1 MAGRVPTEFHGYSKS
16 MLTITDL
23 SLQRGGVWLL
33 ENVNLTVQPG
43 QRVAIV
49 GANGAGKSSLFKLLL
64 GQLAPEQGSVS
75 LPGGCRIAH
84 MAQEV
89 EASSRSARDFI
100 LDGDFELRRLERE
113 LAAAEARSDDHAIA
127 HVHGELDLHEAWSAS
142 RRAEALLRGL
152 GFADSDA
159 ERPVSAFSGGWRI
172 RLNLAQALMRPSDLL
187 LLDEPTNHLDL
198 DACLWLENWLRR
210 YPGTLLFISHD
221 RDFMDRVATHL
232 VHFDQKKL
240 VLYTGNYSAFEVQR
254 SERLAQQ
261 QAGFERQQARIAEIQ
276 RFIDRFKAKATK
288 AKQAQSRVKALER
301 MEQIAPAHIDSPF
314 SFTFPMADKVS
325 NPLLSVRDGKAGHG
339 ESVVLSGL
347 NLTLLPGSR
356 IGLLGPNG
364 AGKSTLMDALRG
376 KGTLLAGE
384 RTCGEHLAIKYFAQH
399 QLESLDLDAS
409 PFLHLQRLAPK
420 ASEQSVRN
428 FLGGFDFHGD
438 EALSPIR
445 SFSGGEK
452 ARVALA
458 VIAWQKP
465 NLLLLDEPTNH
476 LDLEMRQ
483 ALTMALQ
490 NFEGAIVV
498 VSHDR
503 HLLRNT
509 VDEFWLVNDGH
520 VVEYQ
525 GDLED
530 YESWLADR
538 RKDDAEPPKRQLGSV
553 AGSADAASAQ
563 ADTAV
568 GESADDRK
576 ARKRAEAALRQKLS
590 PYRKQQA
597 TLEKQMET
605 LHETLN
611 DLESE
616 LADPAL
622 YSDESKGRLK
632 DLLGKQSAAKGQL
645 EEFEAQWLEV
655 SETVETMEDELAG
668 Q

>member
-1 MAGRVPTEFHGYSKS
+1 

-33 ENVNLTVQPG
+33 ETVNLTVQPG

-49 GANGAGKSSLFKLLL
+49 GANGAGKSSLFQLLL
-64 GQLAPEQGSVS
+64 GQLSPEQGSVS

-89 EASSRSARDFI
+89 AASSRSARDFV
-100 LDGDFELRRLERE
+100 LDGDHDLRRMEAE
-113 LAAAEARSDDHAIA
+113 LAAAEERGDDHTTARI
-127 HVHGELDLHEAWSAS
+127 HGELDVHEAWSAP
-142 RRAEALLRGL
+142 RRAESLLRGL
-152 GFADSDA
+152 GFSDA
-159 ERPVSAFSGGWRI
+159 DTDRPVSSFSGGWRI

-210 YPGTLLFISHD
+210 YEGTLLFISHD

-232 VHFDQKKL
+232 VHFDQCHL
-240 VLYTGNYSAFEVQR
+240 ELYTGNYSAFETQR

-261 QAGFERQQARIAEIQ
+261 QAGYERQQAKIAEIQ
-276 RFIDRFKAKATK
+276 RFIDRFRAQATK
-288 AKQAQSRVKALER
+288 ARQAQSRVKALER
-301 MEQIAPAHIDSPF
+301 MERIAPAHVDSPF
-314 SFTFPMADKVS
+314 SFEFPVADKVS
-325 NPLLSVRDGKAGHG
+325 NPLLSIRNGAAGYG
-339 ESVVLSGL
+339 DTVILEGINLSL
-347 NLTLLPGSR
+347 MPGSR

-376 KGTLLAGE
+376 ESTLLRGE
-384 RTCGEHLAIKYFAQH
+384 RTTGEHLAIGYFAQH

-409 PFLHLQRLAPK
+409 PFLHLQRLSPR
-420 ASEQSVRN
+420 ASEQSIRN

-438 EALSPIR
+438 GALSAIR

-458 VIAWQKP
+458 VIAWQTP

-509 VDEFWLVNDGH
+509 VDDFWLVNDGR
-520 VVEYQ
+520 VTEYD
-525 GDLED
+525 GDLDD
-530 YESWLADR
+530 YERWLADR
-538 RKDDAEPPKRQLGSV
+538 RKDETEAPRRESGNAP
-553 AGSADAASAQ
+553 AGSASDADGTGA
-563 ADTAV
+563 
-568 GESADDRK
+568 GENAEDRK
-576 ARKRAEAALRQKLS
+576 ARKRAEAAIRQKLS

-597 TLEKQMET
+597 ALEKEMDKLQSTLMTLEQDLSEPDLYADQGKQ
-605 LHETLN
+605 
-611 DLESE
+611 
-616 LADPAL
+616 
-622 YSDESKGRLK
+622 KLK
-632 DLLGKQSAAKGQL
+632 ELLGQQAAAKSRL
-645 EEFEAQWLEV
+645 AEVEADWLDI
-655 SETVETMEDELAG
+655 SETVENLEAELTP
-668 Q
+668 

>member
-1 MAGRVPTEFHGYSKS
+1 
-16 MLTITDL
+16 MLE
-23 SLQRGGVWLL
+23 S
-33 ENVNLTVQPG
+33 VNLTIQPG

-49 GANGAGKSSLFKLLL
+49 GANGAGKSSLFQLLL
-64 GQLAPEQGSVS
+64 GQLAAEQGSAS
-75 LPGGCRIAH
+75 LPGGTRIAH

-89 EASSRSARDFI
+89 AASARSARDFV
-100 LDGDFELRRLERE
+100 LDGDLDLRRLESE
-113 LAAAEARSDDHAIA
+113 LADAEARGDDHAVARI
-127 HVHGELDLHEAWSAS
+127 HGDLDVHEAWSAP
-142 RRAEALLRGL
+142 RRAEGLLRGL
-152 GFADSDA
+152 GFTDEDAD
-159 ERPVSAFSGGWRI
+159 RPVSAFSGGWRI

-210 YPGTLLFISHD
+210 YEGTLLFISHD

-232 VHFDQKKL
+232 VHFEQRRLD
-240 VLYTGNYSAFEVQR
+240 LYTGNYSAFEAQR

-261 QAGFERQQARIAEIQ
+261 QAGYERQQARIAEIQ
-276 RFIDRFKAKATK
+276 RFIDRFRAKATK

-301 MEQIAPAHIDSPF
+301 MEKIAPAHVDSPF
-314 SFTFPMADKVS
+314 SFEFPVAEKVS
-325 NPLLSVRDGKAGHG
+325 SPLLTIRNGVAGYGDTVILRDIKV
-339 ESVVLSGL
+339 S
-347 NLTLLPGSR
+347 LLPGSR

-364 AGKSTLMDALRG
+364 AGKSTLMDALRDQS
-376 KGTLLAGE
+376 TLLDGQ
-384 RTCGEHLAIKYFAQH
+384 RTAGEHLAIGHFAQH

-420 ASEQSVRN
+420 ASEQSIRN

-438 EALSPIR
+438 EALTAIR

-490 NFEGAIVV
+490 NFDGAIVV

-509 VDEFWLVNDGH
+509 VDDFWLVSDGQ
-520 VVEYQ
+520 VTEYK

-530 YESWLADR
+530 YERWLAER
-538 RKDDAEPPKRQLGSV
+538 RKDDTEPPQRSQVMDTDHAPKPRVQ
-553 AGSADAASAQ
+553 AAPA
-563 ADTAV
+563 

-590 PYRKQQA
+590 PYRKQQS
-597 TLEKQMET
+597 TLEKDMDQLQARLMELEQT
-605 LHETLN
+605 L
-611 DLESE
+611 S
-616 LADPAL
+616 DPDL
-622 YSDESKGRLK
+622 YSDQGSERLK
-632 DLLGKQSAAKGQL
+632 SLLAEQAAAKRQL
-645 EEFEAQWLEV
+645 EDVEAQWLSV
-655 SETVETMEDELAG
+655 SETVEELEAELSD
-668 Q
+668 QASA

>member
-1 MAGRVPTEFHGYSKS
+1 

-33 ENVNLTVQPG
+33 DSVALTVQSG

-49 GANGAGKSSLFKLLL
+49 GANGAGKSSLFQLLL

-89 EASSRSARDFI
+89 EATERSARDFV
-100 LDGDFELRRLERE
+100 LDGDHDLRRLERE
-113 LAAAEARSDDHAIA
+113 LRQAEDRGDDNAIA
-127 HVHGELDLHEAWSAS
+127 HIHGELDIHEAWSAA
-142 RRAEALLRGL
+142 RRAESLLRGL
-152 GFADSDA
+152 GFQNGDAD
-159 ERPVSAFSGGWRI
+159 RPVSAFSGGWRI

-210 YPGTLLFISHD
+210 YDGTLLFISHD
-221 RDFMDRVATHL
+221 RDFMDRVATHV
-232 VHFDQKKL
+232 VHFDQRRL
-240 VLYTGNYSAFEVQR
+240 ELYTGNYSAFEAQR

-276 RFIDRFKAKATK
+276 RFIDRFKAQATK
-288 AKQAQSRVKALER
+288 ARQAQSRVKSLER
-301 MEQIAPAHIDSPF
+301 MEKIAPAHIDSPF
-314 SFTFPMADKVS
+314 SFEFPVSDKVS
-325 NPLLSVRDGKAGHG
+325 NPLLSIRHGQAGHG
-339 ESVVLSGL
+339 ETVILNDINLS
-347 NLTLLPGSR
+347 LLPGSR

-364 AGKSTLMDALRG
+364 AGKSTLMDALLG
-376 KGTLLAGE
+376 EGEEGAVSTLLSGE
-384 RTCGEHLAIKYFAQH
+384 RTCGENLAVGYFAQH
-399 QLESLDLDAS
+399 QLESLDLAAS
-409 PFLHLQRLAPK
+409 PFLHLQRLSPK
-420 ASEQSVRN
+420 ASEQSIRN

-509 VDEFWLVNDGH
+509 VDEFWLVNDGR
-520 VVEYQ
+520 VLEYQ

-530 YESWLADR
+530 YERWLADR
-538 RKDDAEPPKRQLGSV
+538 RKDDTEAPKRQTVDAKNPDNSI
-553 AGSADAASAQ
+553 AGPESE
-563 ADTAV
+563 TGV

-590 PYRKQQA
+590 PFRKKQA
-597 TLEKQMET
+597 TLEKQMES
-605 LHETLN
+605 LHEILGE
-611 DLESE
+611 LESE
-616 LADPAL
+616 LADPGL
-622 YSDESKGRLK
+622 YGDESKNRLK
-632 DLLGKQSAAKGQL
+632 ELLGKQSKARSQL
-645 EEFEAQWLEV
+645 EDTEAEWLDV
-655 SETVETMEDELAG
+655 SETVEAMEKELAG
-668 Q
+668 

>member
-1 MAGRVPTEFHGYSKS
+1 

-33 ENVNLTVQPG
+33 DTVGLAIQPG

-49 GANGAGKSSLFKLLL
+49 GANGAGKSSLFQLLL
-64 GQLAPEQGSVS
+64 GQLSPEQGSVS

-89 EASSRSARDFI
+89 EASGRSARDFV
-100 LDGDFELRRLERE
+100 LDGDHDLRRMERE
-113 LAAAEARSDDHAIA
+113 LAEAERRGDDHAQARI
-127 HVHGELDLHEAWSAS
+127 HGELDVHEAWSAP
-142 RRAEALLRGL
+142 RRAEILLRGL
-152 GFADSDA
+152 GFSDA
-159 ERPVSAFSGGWRI
+159 DTERPVSAFSGGWRI

-210 YPGTLLFISHD
+210 YSGTLLFISHD
-221 RDFMDRVATHL
+221 RDFMDRVATH
-232 VHFDQKKL
+232 VVRFDQRKL
-240 VLYTGNYSAFEVQR
+240 ELYTGNYSAFEGQR
-254 SERLAQQ
+254 GERLAQQ

-288 AKQAQSRVKALER
+288 ARQAQSRVKALER
-301 MEQIAPAHIDSPF
+301 MEKIAPAHIDSPF
-314 SFTFPMADKVS
+314 SFEFPVADKVS
-325 NPLLSVRDGKAGHG
+325 NPLLSIRHGAAGYG
-339 ESVVLSGL
+339 DTVILRGINLS
-347 NLTLLPGSR
+347 LLSGSR

-376 KGTLLAGE
+376 QTTLVAGE
-384 RTCGEHLAIKYFAQH
+384 RTCGENLSVGYFAQH

-409 PFLHLQRLAPK
+409 PFLHLQRLSPK
-420 ASEQSVRN
+420 ASEQSIRN

-438 EALSPIR
+438 EALTAIR

-490 NFEGAIVV
+490 NFAGAIVV

-509 VDEFWLVNDGH
+509 VDEFWLVNDGR
-520 VVEYQ
+520 VAEYD

-530 YESWLADR
+530 YERWLADR
-538 RKDDAEPPKRQLGSV
+538 RKDESEPPRREPQQGGAQGQSAVESSV
-553 AGSADAASAQ
+553 
-563 ADTAV
+563 V

-576 ARKRAEAALRQKLS
+576 ARKRAEAAIRQKLS
-590 PYRKQQA
+590 PYRKQQSA
-597 TLEKQMET
+597 LEKEMEQLQQSLSTLEEALSAPELYQDEGKQQ
-605 LHETLN
+605 
-611 DLESE
+611 
-616 LADPAL
+616 
-622 YSDESKGRLK
+622 LK
-632 DLLGKQSAAKGQL
+632 ELLGKQARLNGRL
-645 EEFEAQWLEV
+645 EDVEAEWLEI
-655 SETVETMEDELAG
+655 SETVESLEAELVA
-668 Q
+668 

>member
-1 MAGRVPTEFHGYSKS
+1 

-23 SLQRGGVWLL
+23 SLQRGGAWLL
-33 ENVNLTVQPG
+33 DSVALTVQSG
-43 QRVAIV
+43 QRVAVV
-49 GANGAGKSSLFKLLL
+49 GANGAGKSSLFQLLL
-64 GQLAPEQGSVS
+64 GQLTPEQGSVS

-89 EASSRSARDFI
+89 EATERSARDFV
-100 LDGDFELRRLERE
+100 LDGDLDLRRLERE
-113 LAAAEARSDDHAIA
+113 LEQAEAPGDDNAVA
-127 HVHGELDLHEAWSAS
+127 HIHGELDVHEAWSAA
-142 RRAEALLRGL
+142 RRAESLLRGL
-152 GFADSDA
+152 GFRNEDPD
-159 ERPVSAFSGGWRI
+159 RPVSAFSGGWRI

-210 YPGTLLFISHD
+210 YNGTLLFISHD
-221 RDFMDRVATHL
+221 RDFMDRVATHV
-232 VHFDQKKL
+232 VHFDRQKL
-240 VLYTGNYSAFEVQR
+240 ELYTGNYSAFEGQR
-254 SERLAQQ
+254 SERIAQQ

-288 AKQAQSRVKALER
+288 ARQAQSRVKSLER
-301 MEQIAPAHIDSPF
+301 MEKIAPAHIDSPF
-314 SFTFPMADKVS
+314 SFEFPMADKVS
-325 NPLLSVRDGKAGHG
+325 NPLLSIRHGQAGHG
-339 ESVVLSGL
+339 DTKVLSNI

-364 AGKSTLMDALRG
+364 AGKSTLMDALLG
-376 KGTLLAGE
+376 QGEQGGSSTLLSGE
-384 RTCGEHLAIKYFAQH
+384 RTCGEHLAIGYFAQH

-409 PFLHLQRLAPK
+409 PFLHLQRLSPK
-420 ASEQSVRN
+420 ASEQSIRN

-538 RKDDAEPPKRQLGSV
+538 RKDDAEPPKRQLGSA

-590 PYRKQQA
+590 PYRKKQA

-645 EEFEAQWLEV
+645 EDVEAQWLEV

>member
-1 MAGRVPTEFHGYSKS
+1 
-16 MLTITDL
+16 
-23 SLQRGGVWLL
+23 
-33 ENVNLTVQPG
+33 
-43 QRVAIV
+43 
-49 GANGAGKSSLFKLLL
+49 
-64 GQLAPEQGSVS
+64 
-75 LPGGCRIAH
+75 

-89 EASSRSARDFI
+89 AASDRSARDFV
-100 LDGDFELRRLERE
+100 LDGDPELRRLEAE
-113 LAAAEARSDDHAIA
+113 LARAEADGDDHAIA
-127 HVHGELDLHEAWSAS
+127 RIHGELDVHEAWSAP
-142 RRAEALLRGL
+142 RRAESLLRGL
-152 GFADSDA
+152 GFADGDA
-159 ERPVSAFSGGWRI
+159 DRPVAAFSGGWRI

-221 RDFMDRVATHL
+221 RDFMDRVATHV
-232 VHFDQKKL
+232 VHFDRRKL
-240 VLYTGNYSAFEVQR
+240 DLYTGNYSAFERQR
-254 SERLAQQ
+254 SERLSQQ
-261 QAGFERQQARIAEIQ
+261 QANYERQQARIAEIQ
-276 RFIDRFKAKATK
+276 RFVDRFKAKATK
-288 AKQAQSRVKALER
+288 ARQAQSRVKALER
-301 MEQIAPAHIDSPF
+301 MERIAPAHVDSPF
-314 SFTFPMADKVS
+314 SFSFPMAEKVS
-325 NPLLSVRDGKAGHG
+325 NPLLSIRNGRAGYG
-339 ESVVLSGL
+339 ETVILDKL

-376 KGTLLAGE
+376 EGTLLAGE
-384 RTCGEHLAIKYFAQH
+384 RTCGEHLAIGYFAQH

-420 ASEQSVRN
+420 ASEQSIRN

-458 VIAWQKP
+458 VIAWQRP

-509 VDEFWLVNDGH
+509 VDEFWLVTDGG
-520 VVEYQ
+520 VTEYD

-530 YESWLADR
+530 YERWLADR
-538 RKDDAEPPKRQLGSV
+538 RKDRDDDEAPKRD
-553 AGSADAASAQ
+553 AGQTSPAGASAN
-563 ADTAV
+563 V
-568 GESADDRK
+568 GESSEDRK
-576 ARKRAEAALRQKLS
+576 ARKRQEAEMRRKLS

-597 TLEKQMET
+597 TLEQEMDRLQQALKA
-605 LHETLN
+605 
-611 DLESE
+611 LESE

-622 YSDESKGRLK
+622 YEDGGQSRLTE
-632 DLLGKQSAAKGQL
+632 LLGRQAENSRKL
-645 EEFEAQWLEV
+645 EEVEAQWLET
-655 SETVETMEDELAG
+655 SETVEALEMELAG
-668 Q
+668 

>member
-1 MAGRVPTEFHGYSKS
+1 M
-16 MLTITDL
+16 
-23 SLQRGGVWLL
+23 L

-64 GQLAPEQGSVS
+64 GQLAAEQGGAS

-89 EASSRSARDFI
+89 EASARSARDFI

-113 LAAAEARSDDHAIA
+113 LAEAEARGDDHAIA
-127 HVHGELDLHEAWSAS
+127 HAHGELDLHEAWSAP

-210 YPGTLLFISHD
+210 YSGTLLFISHD

-301 MEQIAPAHIDSPF
+301 MERIAPAHVDSPF
-314 SFTFPMADKVS
+314 GFDFPMADKVS
-325 NPLLSVRDGKAGHG
+325 NPLLSIRHGVAGHG
-339 ESVVLSGL
+339 DTAILRNINV
-347 NLTLLPGSR
+347 TLLPGSR

-364 AGKSTLMDALRG
+364 AGKSTFMDALRG
-376 KGTLLAGE
+376 TGTLLAGE
-384 RTCGEHLAIKYFAQH
+384 RTCGEHLAIGYFAQH

-409 PFLHLQRLAPK
+409 PFLHLQRLAPR
-420 ASEQSVRN
+420 ASEQQVRN

-458 VIAWQKP
+458 IIAWQKP

-490 NFEGAIVV
+490 NFDGAIVV

-509 VDEFWLVNDGH
+509 VDQFWLVSDGA
-520 VVEYQ
+520 VQEYD

-530 YESWLADR
+530 YERWLAER
-538 RKDDAEPPKRQLGSV
+538 RKDDDEPPKREVIEQATDNKV
-553 AGSADAASAQ
+553 AAGATALTAD
-563 ADTAV
+563 
-568 GESADDRK
+568 ERK
-576 ARKRAEAALRQKLS
+576 ARKRQEAELRQKLS
-590 PYRKQQA
+590 PWRKKQGNLETRMEQLQQ
-597 TLEKQMET
+597 
-605 LHETLN
+605 
-611 DLESE
+611 E
-616 LADPAL
+616 LAGVEQQLSDPAI
-622 YSDESKGRLK
+622 YDDSAKVKLK
-632 DLLGKQSAAKGQL
+632 ELLAQQTGLKREL
-645 EEFEAQWLEV
+645 DDVEAEWLEV
-655 SETVETMEDELAG
+655 SETVENLEAELAG
-668 Q
+668 

>member
-1 MAGRVPTEFHGYSKS
+1 
-16 MLTITDL
+16 MLD
-23 SLQRGGVWLL
+23 SVS
-33 ENVNLTVQPG
+33 VTVQSG

-49 GANGAGKSSLFKLLL
+49 GANGAGKSSLFQLLL
-64 GQLAPEQGSVS
+64 GQLSPEQGSVS
-75 LPGGCRIAH
+75 LPGGCRIAQ

-89 EASSRSARDFI
+89 AATNRSARDFV
-100 LDGDFELRRLERE
+100 LDGDLDLRRLEQQ
-113 LAAAEARSDDHAIA
+113 LQQAEDRGDDNAVA
-127 HVHGELDLHEAWSAS
+127 HIHGELDIHEAWSAA
-142 RRAEALLRGL
+142 RRAESLLRGL
-152 GFADSDA
+152 GFQNDDAD
-159 ERPVSAFSGGWRI
+159 RPVSAFSGGWRI

-210 YPGTLLFISHD
+210 YEGTLLFISHD
-221 RDFMDRVATHL
+221 RDFMDRVATHV
-232 VHFDQKKL
+232 VHFDHRKL
-240 VLYTGNYSAFEVQR
+240 ELYTGNYSAFESQR

-276 RFIDRFKAKATK
+276 RFIDRFKAQATK
-288 AKQAQSRVKALER
+288 ARQAQSRVKSLER
-301 MEQIAPAHIDSPF
+301 MEKIAPAHIDSPF
-314 SFTFPMADKVS
+314 SFEFPVADKVS
-325 NPLLSVRDGKAGHG
+325 SPLLSIRHGRAGHG
-339 ESVVLSGL
+339 ETVILEGINLS
-347 NLTLLPGSR
+347 LLPGSR

-364 AGKSTLMDALRG
+364 AGKSTLMDALLG
-376 KGTLLAGE
+376 QGEQGEASTLISGE
-384 RTCGEHLAIKYFAQH
+384 RTCGENLAIGYFAQH

-409 PFLHLQRLAPK
+409 PFLHLQRLSPR

-445 SFSGGEK
+445 TFSGGEK

-509 VDEFWLVNDGH
+509 VDEFWLVNDGR
-520 VVEYQ
+520 VAEYD

-530 YESWLADR
+530 YERWLADR
-538 RKDDAEPPKRQLGSV
+538 RKDDTEAPKRQSTGTVNADGGAAALESE
-553 AGSADAASAQ
+553 AG
-563 ADTAV
+563 V
-568 GESADDRK
+568 GESAEDRK
-576 ARKRAEAALRQKLS
+576 VRKRAEAALRQKLS

-597 TLEKQMET
+597 ALEKKMES
-605 LHETLN
+605 LHDVLSG
-611 DLESE
+611 LEAQ

-622 YSDESKGRLK
+622 YSEASKSQLK
-632 DLLGKQSAAKGQL
+632 ELMGKQAEAKAKL
-645 EEFEAQWLEV
+645 EDTEAEWLDV
-655 SETVETMEDELAG
+655 SETVEAMEEELVG
-668 Q
+668 

>member
-1 MAGRVPTEFHGYSKS
+1 
-16 MLTITDL
+16 MLTISEL

-33 ENVNLTVQPG
+33 ERTSLTVQPG
-43 QRVAIV
+43 QRVAMV
-49 GANGAGKSSLFKLLL
+49 GANGAGKSSLFQLLL
-64 GQLAPEQGSVS
+64 GDLAPEHGDVS

-89 EASSRSARDFI
+89 AASQRSARDFV
-100 LDGDFELRRLERE
+100 LDGDIELRRMERA
-113 LAAAEARSDDHAIA
+113 LARAEAAGDDNAMARI
-127 HVHGELDLHEAWSAS
+127 HGELDIHEAWSAP
-142 RRAEALLRGL
+142 RRAESLIRGL
-152 GFADSDA
+152 GFTDADAD
-159 ERPVSAFSGGWRI
+159 RPVAAFSGGWRI

-198 DACLWLENWLRR
+198 DACLWLENWLAR

-221 RDFMDRVATHL
+221 RDFMDRVATQV
-232 VHFDQKKL
+232 VHFDQRKL
-240 VLYTGNYSAFEVQR
+240 VQYTGNYSAFEDQR
-254 SERLAQQ
+254 RERLAQQ
-261 QAGFERQQARIAEIQ
+261 QAGFERQQARIEEIQ

-288 AKQAQSRVKALER
+288 ARQAQSRVKALER
-301 MEQIAPAHIDSPF
+301 MERIAPAHVDSPF
-314 SFTFPMADKVS
+314 SFQFPVADKVS
-325 NPLLSVRDGKAGHG
+325 NPLLSIRQGEAGHG
-339 ESVVLSGL
+339 EAVLLRGL

-376 KGTLLAGE
+376 AGTLIRGE
-384 RTCGEHLAIKYFAQH
+384 RTTGEHLAIGYFAQH

-420 ASEQSVRN
+420 ASEQQVRN

-438 EALSPIR
+438 EALTPIR
-445 SFSGGEK
+445 QFSGGEK

-509 VDEFWLVNDGH
+509 VDEFWLVNEGRVTPYD
-520 VVEYQ
+520 

-530 YESWLADR
+530 YERWLAER
-538 RKDDAEPPKRQLGSV
+538 RRDDSEPPRRQESGAQVSAGAEP
-553 AGSADAASAQ
+553 
-563 ADTAV
+563 V

-576 ARKRAEAALRQKLS
+576 ARKRAEADLRKRLS
-590 PYRKQQA
+590 PYRKRQAALEADMEHCQQA
-597 TLEKQMET
+597 LAEVESQLSSPDIYDDANKARLRELLARQT
-605 LHETLN
+605 
-611 DLESE
+611 DLTRR
-616 LADPAL
+616 AGDA
-622 YSDESKGRLK
+622 
-632 DLLGKQSAAKGQL
+632 
-645 EEFEAQWLEV
+645 EEAWLELVEEIEAMEAETPV
-655 SETVETMEDELAG
+655 SS
-668 Q
+668 

>member
-1 MAGRVPTEFHGYSKS
+1 

-33 ENVNLTVQPG
+33 EAVSLTVQPG

-49 GANGAGKSSLFKLLL
+49 GANGAGKSSLFQLLL
-64 GQLAPEQGSVS
+64 GQLSPEQGSVS

-89 EASSRSARDFI
+89 AASGRSARDFV
-100 LDGDFELRRLERE
+100 LDGDLDLRRLEQE
-113 LAAAEARSDDHAIA
+113 LVRAEACGDDHAMARI
-127 HVHGELDLHEAWSAS
+127 HGELDVHEAWSAA
-142 RRAEALLRGL
+142 RRAESLLRGL
-152 GFADSDA
+152 GFSDA
-159 ERPVSAFSGGWRI
+159 DADRPVSAFSGGWRI

-221 RDFMDRVATHL
+221 RDFMDRVATNV
-232 VHFDQKKL
+232 VHFDQRKL
-240 VLYTGNYSAFEVQR
+240 DAYTGNYSAFEGQR

-261 QAGFERQQARIAEIQ
+261 RAGYERQQARIAEIQ

-288 AKQAQSRVKALER
+288 ARQAQSRVKALER
-301 MEQIAPAHIDSPF
+301 MERIAPAHVDSPF
-314 SFTFPMADKVS
+314 SFAFPVAAKVS
-325 NPLLSVRDGKAGHG
+325 NPLLSIRNGQAGHG
-339 ESVVLSGL
+339 DAVILDGI

-364 AGKSTLMDALRG
+364 AGKSTLMNALRG
-376 KGTLLAGE
+376 EGTLLSGE
-384 RTCGEHLAIKYFAQH
+384 RTAGEHLAIGSFAQH

-409 PFLHLQRLAPK
+409 PFLHLQRLSPR
-420 ASEQSVRN
+420 ASEQSIRN

-445 SFSGGEK
+445 AFSGGEK

-490 NFEGAIVV
+490 DFEGAIVV

-509 VDEFWLVNDGH
+509 VDEFWLVNDGG
-520 VVEYQ
+520 VTEYQ

-530 YESWLADR
+530 YERWLADR
-538 RKDDAEPPKRQLGSV
+538 RKDDSEAPRRPEPGLAGLAGTDSGAEGV
-553 AGSADAASAQ
+553 AESAESA
-563 ADTAV
+563 
-568 GESADDRK
+568 ESADDRK
-576 ARKRAEAALRQKLS
+576 ARKRAEAAVRQKLS
-590 PYRKQQA
+590 PWRKRQSA
-597 TLEKQMET
+597 LEREMET
-605 LHETLN
+605 LQGQLAGLETELS
-611 DLESE
+611 DPAVYEAPSKARLTELLARQAQVTGRLGDVEAEWLEVVEAVEAMESE
-616 LADPAL
+616 LA
-622 YSDESKGRLK
+622 G
-632 DLLGKQSAAKGQL
+632 
-645 EEFEAQWLEV
+645 
-655 SETVETMEDELAG
+655 
-668 Q
+668 

>member
-1 MAGRVPTEFHGYSKS
+1 M
-16 MLTITDL
+16 
-23 SLQRGGVWLL
+23 L

-64 GQLAPEQGSVS
+64 GQLTAEQGGVS

-89 EASSRSARDFI
+89 EASARSARDFI

-113 LAAAEARSDDHAIA
+113 LAEAEARGDDHAIA
-127 HVHGELDLHEAWSAS
+127 HAHGELDLHEAWSAP

-210 YPGTLLFISHD
+210 YSGTLLFISHD

-301 MEQIAPAHIDSPF
+301 MERIAPAHVDSPF
-314 SFTFPMADKVS
+314 SFEFPMADKVS
-325 NPLLSVRDGKAGHG
+325 NPLLSIRHGVAGHG
-339 ESVVLSGL
+339 DTAILRNINV
-347 NLTLLPGSR
+347 TLLPGSR

-364 AGKSTLMDALRG
+364 AGKSTFMDALRG
-376 KGTLLAGE
+376 TGTLLAGE
-384 RTCGEHLAIKYFAQH
+384 RTCGEHLAIGYFAQH

-409 PFLHLQRLAPK
+409 PFLHLQRLAPR
-420 ASEQSVRN
+420 ASEQQVRN

-490 NFEGAIVV
+490 NFDGAIVV

-509 VDEFWLVNDGH
+509 VDQFWLVSDGA
-520 VVEYQ
+520 VREYD

-530 YESWLADR
+530 YERWLAER
-538 RKDDAEPPKRQLGSV
+538 RKDDDEPPKREVVEQAAENKV
-553 AGSADAASAQ
+553 ATGATALTAD
-563 ADTAV
+563 
-568 GESADDRK
+568 ERK
-576 ARKRAEAALRQKLS
+576 ARKRQEAELRQKLS
-590 PYRKQQA
+590 PWRKKQGNLEARMDQLQQELA
-597 TLEKQMET
+597 AVEQQ
-605 LHETLN
+605 
-611 DLESE
+611 
-616 LADPAL
+616 LADPAI
-622 YSDESKGRLK
+622 YDDSAKLK
-632 DLLGKQSAAKGQL
+632 LKELLAQQTGLKREL
-645 EEFEAQWLEV
+645 DDVEAEWLDV
-655 SETVETMEDELAG
+655 SETVENLEAELAG
-668 Q
+668 

>member
-1 MAGRVPTEFHGYSKS
+1 

-33 ENVNLTVQPG
+33 EAVNLTIQPG

-49 GANGAGKSSLFKLLL
+49 GANGAGKSSLFQLLL
-64 GQLAPEQGSVS
+64 GQLAPEQGSAS

-89 EASSRSARDFI
+89 AASSRTARDFV
-100 LDGDFELRRLERE
+100 LDGDYDLRRMESE
-113 LAAAEARSDDHAIA
+113 LADAEEQGDDHRIA
-127 HVHGELDLHEAWSAS
+127 RIHGELDIHEAWSAS

-152 GFADSDA
+152 GFSDA
-159 ERPVSAFSGGWRI
+159 DADRPVSSFSGGWRI

-210 YPGTLLFISHD
+210 YEGTLLFISHD

-232 VHFDQKKL
+232 VHFDQRRL
-240 VLYTGNYSAFEVQR
+240 DLYTGNYSSFETQR
-254 SERLAQQ
+254 SERIAQQ
-261 QAGFERQQARIAEIQ
+261 QAGYERQQARIAEIQ

-288 AKQAQSRVKALER
+288 ARQAQSRVKALER
-301 MEQIAPAHIDSPF
+301 MEKIAPAHVDSPF
-314 SFTFPMADKVS
+314 SFEFPVADKVS
-325 NPLLSVRDGKAGHG
+325 NPLMSIRNGSAGYG
-339 ESVVLSGL
+339 DAVVLEGI
-347 NLTLLPGSR
+347 NLSLLPGSR

-376 KGTLLAGE
+376 QSTLLRGE
-384 RTCGEHLAIKYFAQH
+384 RTTGEHVAIGYFAQH

-438 EALSPIR
+438 EALSAIR

-509 VDEFWLVNDGH
+509 VDDFWLVNEGR
-520 VVEYQ
+520 VTEYE

-530 YESWLADR
+530 YERWLADR
-538 RKDDAEPPKRQLGSV
+538 RKDETEAPRRESGE
-553 AGSADAASAQ
+553 AQ
-563 ADTAV
+563 AAGGNALAADSGV
-568 GESADDRK
+568 GENAEDRK
-576 ARKRAEAALRQKLS
+576 ARKRAEAAIRQKLS
-590 PYRKQQA
+590 PYRKQQGA
-597 TLEKQMET
+597 LEKEMDQLQSTLVTLEQSLSEPELYADQGKQ
-605 LHETLN
+605 
-611 DLESE
+611 
-616 LADPAL
+616 
-622 YSDESKGRLK
+622 KLK
-632 DLLGKQSAAKGQL
+632 ELLGQQAAAKSRL
-645 EEFEAQWLEV
+645 AEVEAEWLEI
-655 SETVETMEDELAG
+655 SETVESLEAELTP
-668 Q
+668 

>member
-1 MAGRVPTEFHGYSKS
+1 
-16 MLTITDL
+16 ML
-23 SLQRGGVWLL
+23 
-33 ENVNLTVQPG
+33 EAVNLTIQPG

-49 GANGAGKSSLFKLLL
+49 GANGAGKSSLFQLLL
-64 GQLAPEQGSVS
+64 GQLAPEQGSAS

-89 EASSRSARDFI
+89 AASSRTARDFV
-100 LDGDFELRRLERE
+100 LDGDYDLRRMESE
-113 LAAAEARSDDHAIA
+113 LADAEERDDDHRIA
-127 HVHGELDLHEAWSAS
+127 RIHGELDIHEAWSAP

-152 GFADSDA
+152 GFSDA
-159 ERPVSAFSGGWRI
+159 DADRPVSSFSGGWRI

-210 YPGTLLFISHD
+210 YEGTLLFISHD

-232 VHFDQKKL
+232 VHFDQRRL
-240 VLYTGNYSAFEVQR
+240 DLYTGNYSSFETQR
-254 SERLAQQ
+254 SERIAQQ
-261 QAGFERQQARIAEIQ
+261 QAGYERQQARIAEIQ

-288 AKQAQSRVKALER
+288 ARQAQSRVKALER
-301 MEQIAPAHIDSPF
+301 MEKIAPAHVDSPF
-314 SFTFPMADKVS
+314 SFEFPVADKVS
-325 NPLLSVRDGKAGHG
+325 NPLMSIRNGAAGYG
-339 ESVVLSGL
+339 DAVVLEGI
-347 NLTLLPGSR
+347 NLSLLPGSR

-376 KGTLLAGE
+376 QSTLLRGE
-384 RTCGEHLAIKYFAQH
+384 RTTGEHVAIGYFAQH

-438 EALSPIR
+438 EALCAIR

-509 VDEFWLVNDGH
+509 VDDFWLVNEGR
-520 VVEYQ
+520 VTEYE

-530 YESWLADR
+530 YERWLADR
-538 RKDDAEPPKRQLGSV
+538 RKDETEAPRRESGEAQA
-553 AGSADAASAQ
+553 AGSNALAADSG
-563 ADTAV
+563 V
-568 GESADDRK
+568 GENAEDRK
-576 ARKRAEAALRQKLS
+576 ARKRAEAAIRQKLS
-590 PYRKQQA
+590 PYRKQQGA
-597 TLEKQMET
+597 LEKEMDQLQSTLVTLEQSLSEPELYADQGKQ
-605 LHETLN
+605 
-611 DLESE
+611 
-616 LADPAL
+616 
-622 YSDESKGRLK
+622 KLK
-632 DLLGKQSAAKGQL
+632 DLLGQQATAKSRL
-645 EEFEAQWLEV
+645 AEVEAEWLEI
-655 SETVETMEDELAG
+655 SETVESLEAELTP
-668 Q
+668 

>member
-1 MAGRVPTEFHGYSKS
+1 

-33 ENVNLTVQPG
+33 ESVNLTIQPG

-49 GANGAGKSSLFKLLL
+49 GANGAGKSSLFQLLL
-64 GQLAPEQGSVS
+64 GQLSAEQGSAS

-89 EASSRSARDFI
+89 EASGRSARDFV
-100 LDGDFELRRLERE
+100 LDGDIDLRRLERA
-113 LAAAEARSDDHAIA
+113 LAAAESAGDDHAMARI
-127 HVHGELDLHEAWSAS
+127 HGELDVHEAWSAG

-152 GFADSDA
+152 GFSDSDA
-159 ERPVSAFSGGWRI
+159 DRPVSAFSGGWRI

-210 YPGTLLFISHD
+210 YTGTLLFISHD
-221 RDFMDRVATHL
+221 RDFMDRVATHV
-232 VHFDQKKL
+232 VHFDQRKL
-240 VLYTGNYSAFEVQR
+240 ELYTGNYSAFEGQR

-261 QAGFERQQARIAEIQ
+261 QAGYERQQARIAEIQ

-288 AKQAQSRVKALER
+288 ARQAQSRVKALER
-301 MEQIAPAHIDSPF
+301 MERIAPAHIDSPF
-314 SFTFPMADKVS
+314 SFEFPVAEKVS
-325 NPLLSVRDGKAGHG
+325 NPLLSIRNGRAGHG
-339 ESVVLSGL
+339 HTTVLDGI

-376 KGTLLAGE
+376 QATLLAGE
-384 RTCGEHLAIKYFAQH
+384 RTCGEHLAIGYFAQH

-409 PFLHLQRLAPK
+409 PFLHLQRLTPK
-420 ASEQSVRN
+420 ASEQSIRN

-458 VIAWQKP
+458 TIAWQRP

-490 NFEGAIVV
+490 NFDGAIVV

-509 VDEFWLVNDGH
+509 VDEFWLVNEGR
-520 VVEYQ
+520 VTEYQ

-530 YESWLADR
+530 YERWLADR
-538 RKDDAEPPKRQLGSV
+538 RKDETEAPRRTSADS
-553 AGSADAASAQ
+553 AGSNAVASAGQ
-563 ADTAV
+563 AAGENTA
-568 GESADDRK
+568 ESAEDRK

-597 TLEKQMET
+597 ALEAEMENLQKTLAG
-605 LHETLN
+605 
-611 DLESE
+611 LEE
-616 LADPAL
+616 ALADTSL
-622 YSDESKGRLK
+622 YEDSGKGRLK
-632 DLLGKQSAAKGQL
+632 ELLAEQAAANTRL
-645 EEFEAQWLEV
+645 EEAEMQWLEV
-655 SETVETMEDELAG
+655 SETVESMEAELAG
-668 Q
+668 

>member
-1 MAGRVPTEFHGYSKS
+1 

-49 GANGAGKSSLFKLLL
+49 GANGAGKSSLFQLLL
-64 GQLAPEQGSVS
+64 GQLAPEQGSVA

-89 EASSRSARDFI
+89 AASSRSARDFV
-100 LDGDFELRRLERE
+100 LDGDTELRRMERA
-113 LAAAEARSDDHAIA
+113 LAEAEAGGDDHAIA
-127 HVHGELDLHEAWSAS
+127 RLHGELDIHEAWSAP
-142 RRAEALLRGL
+142 RRAETLLRGL

-159 ERPVSAFSGGWRI
+159 GRPVSAFSGGWRI

-198 DACLWLENWLRR
+198 DACLWLENWLRK

-232 VHFDQKKL
+232 VHFDQKQL
-240 VLYTGNYSAFEVQR
+240 VLYTGNYSAFERQR
-254 SERLAQQ
+254 AERLAQQ
-261 QAGFERQQARIAEIQ
+261 QASFERQQARIAEIQ

-288 AKQAQSRVKALER
+288 ARQAQSRVKALER
-301 MEQIAPAHIDSPF
+301 MEKIAPAHVDSPF
-314 SFTFPMADKVS
+314 SFEFPVADKVS
-325 NPLLSVRDGKAGHG
+325 NPLLSIRHGVAGHG
-339 ESVVLSGL
+339 DVPILKNINV
-347 NLTLLPGSR
+347 TLLPGTR
-356 IGLLGPNG
+356 VGLLGPNG
-364 AGKSTLMDALRG
+364 AGKSTFMDALRG
-376 KGTLLAGE
+376 TGTLLSGE
-384 RTCGEHLAIKYFAQH
+384 RTCGEHLAIGYFAQH

-409 PFLHLQRLAPK
+409 PFLHLQRLAPT
-420 ASEQSVRN
+420 ASEQKVRD

-438 EALSPIR
+438 EALAPIR

-490 NFEGAIVV
+490 NFDGAIVV

-509 VDEFWLVNDGH
+509 VDEFWLVCDGA
-520 VVEYQ
+520 VGEYE

-530 YESWLADR
+530 YERWLAER
-538 RKDDAEPPKRQLGSV
+538 RKDEESPPRREVVGGQEKSV
-553 AGSADAASAQ
+553 NTAGPATLTAD
-563 ADTAV
+563 
-568 GESADDRK
+568 ERK
-576 ARKRAEAALRQKLS
+576 ARKRQEAELRQKLS
-590 PYRKQQA
+590 PWRKKQGALEARMEQLQQKLA
-597 TLEKQMET
+597 TVE
-605 LHETLN
+605 HN
-611 DLESE
+611 
-616 LADPAL
+616 LADPGL
-622 YSDESKGRLK
+622 YDDQQKLRLK
-632 DLLGKQSAAKGQL
+632 ELLAEQTELKREL
-645 EEFEAQWLEV
+645 DDVEAEWLEV
-655 SETVETMEDELAG
+655 SETVENLEAELAG
-668 Q
+668 

>member
-1 MAGRVPTEFHGYSKS
+1 
-16 MLTITDL
+16 MLTISDL

-33 ENVNLTVQPG
+33 ESVNLTIQPG

-49 GANGAGKSSLFKLLL
+49 GANGAGKSSLFQLLL
-64 GQLAPEQGSVS
+64 GQLAPEQGSAS

-89 EASSRSARDFI
+89 KASQRSARDFV
-100 LDGDFELRRLERE
+100 LDGDLDLRRLEAA
-113 LAAAEARSDDHAIA
+113 LDAAETRGDDHEIA
-127 HVHGELDLHEAWSAS
+127 RIHGELDVHEAWSAS
-142 RRAEALLRGL
+142 RRAESLIRGL
-152 GFADSDA
+152 GFSDA
-159 ERPVSAFSGGWRI
+159 DADRPVSAFSGGWRI

-210 YPGTLLFISHD
+210 YEGTLLFISHD

-232 VHFDQKKL
+232 VHFDQRRL
-240 VLYTGNYSAFEVQR
+240 DLYTGNYSAFEGQR

-301 MEQIAPAHIDSPF
+301 MEKIAPAHVDSPF
-314 SFTFPMADKVS
+314 NFEFPVADKVS
-325 NPLLSVRDGKAGHG
+325 SPLLSIRHGAAGYDDARI
-339 ESVVLSGL
+339 LSGI

-364 AGKSTLMDALRG
+364 AGKSTLMDALRQQDN
-376 KGTLLAGE
+376 LLEGQ
-384 RTCGEHLAIKYFAQH
+384 RTCGEHLAVGYFAQH
-399 QLESLDLDAS
+399 QLESLDLGAS
-409 PFLHLQRLAPK
+409 PFLHLQRLSPK
-420 ASEQSVRN
+420 ASEQSIRN

-438 EALSPIR
+438 EALSAIH

-490 NFEGAIVV
+490 NFGGAIVV

-509 VDEFWLVNDGH
+509 VDDFWLVNDGR
-520 VVEYQ
+520 VTEYK

-530 YESWLADR
+530 YERWLADR
-538 RKDDAEPPKRQLGSV
+538 RKDDTEAPRREQA
-553 AGSADAASAQ
+553 AGSAAPGASQTDASI
-563 ADTAV
+563 
-568 GESADDRK
+568 GETADDRK

-590 PYRKQQA
+590 PYRKQQSA
-597 TLEKQMET
+597 LEKKMDELQARLVTLEQ
-605 LHETLN
+605 
-611 DLESE
+611 DLS
-616 LADPAL
+616 DPEL
-622 YSDESKGRLK
+622 YSEQGRERLKTMLSEQGSAKGRL
-632 DLLGKQSAAKGQL
+632 A
-645 EEFEAQWLEV
+645 EVEAQWLEV
-655 SETVETMEDELAG
+655 SEAVEGLESELAT
-668 Q
+668 QD

>member
-1 MAGRVPTEFHGYSKS
+1 M
-16 MLTITDL
+16 
-23 SLQRGGVWLL
+23 L

-64 GQLAPEQGSVS
+64 GQLTAEQGGVS

-89 EASSRSARDFI
+89 EASARSARDFI

-113 LAAAEARSDDHAIA
+113 LAEAEARGDDHAIA
-127 HVHGELDLHEAWSAS
+127 HAHGELDLHEAWSAP

-210 YPGTLLFISHD
+210 YSGTLLFISHD

-301 MEQIAPAHIDSPF
+301 MERIAPAHVDSPF
-314 SFTFPMADKVS
+314 SFEFPMADKVS
-325 NPLLSVRDGKAGHG
+325 NPLLSIRHGVAGHG
-339 ESVVLSGL
+339 DTAILRNINV
-347 NLTLLPGSR
+347 TLLPGSR

-364 AGKSTLMDALRG
+364 AGKSTFMDALRG
-376 KGTLLAGE
+376 TGTLLAGE
-384 RTCGEHLAIKYFAQH
+384 RTCGEHLAIGYFAQH

-409 PFLHLQRLAPK
+409 PFLHLQRLAPR
-420 ASEQSVRN
+420 ASEQQVRN

-458 VIAWQKP
+458 IIAWQKP

-490 NFEGAIVV
+490 NFDGAIVV

-509 VDEFWLVNDGH
+509 VDQFWLVSDGA
-520 VVEYQ
+520 VQEYE

-530 YESWLADR
+530 YERWLAER
-538 RKDDAEPPKRQLGSV
+538 RKDDDEPPKREVVEQ
-553 AGSADAASAQ
+553 AAENKV
-563 ADTAV
+563 AV
-568 GESADDRK
+568 GATALTADERK
-576 ARKRAEAALRQKLS
+576 ARKRQEAELRQKLS
-590 PYRKQQA
+590 PWRKKQGNLEARMEQLQQ
-597 TLEKQMET
+597 
-605 LHETLN
+605 
-611 DLESE
+611 E
-616 LADPAL
+616 LAGVEQQLSDPAI
-622 YSDESKGRLK
+622 YDDSAKVKLK
-632 DLLGKQSAAKGQL
+632 ELLAQQTGLKREL
-645 EEFEAQWLEV
+645 DDVEAEWLEV
-655 SETVETMEDELAG
+655 SETVENLEAELAG
-668 Q
+668 

>member
-1 MAGRVPTEFHGYSKS
+1 
-16 MLTITDL
+16 
-23 SLQRGGVWLL
+23 LL

-64 GQLAPEQGSVS
+64 GQLAAEQGGAS

-89 EASSRSARDFI
+89 EASARSARDFI

-113 LAAAEARSDDHAIA
+113 LAEAEARGDDHAIA
-127 HVHGELDLHEAWSAS
+127 HAHGELDLHEAWSAP

-210 YPGTLLFISHD
+210 YSGTLLFISHD

-301 MEQIAPAHIDSPF
+301 MERIAPAHVDSPF
-314 SFTFPMADKVS
+314 GFDFPMADKVS
-325 NPLLSVRDGKAGHG
+325 NPLLSIRHGVAGHG
-339 ESVVLSGL
+339 DTAILRNINV
-347 NLTLLPGSR
+347 TLLPGSR

-364 AGKSTLMDALRG
+364 AGKSTFMDALRG
-376 KGTLLAGE
+376 TGTLLAGE
-384 RTCGEHLAIKYFAQH
+384 RTCGEHLAIGYFAQH

-409 PFLHLQRLAPK
+409 PFLHLQRLAPR
-420 ASEQSVRN
+420 ASEQQVRN

-458 VIAWQKP
+458 IIAWQKP

-490 NFEGAIVV
+490 NFDGAIVV

-509 VDEFWLVNDGH
+509 VDQFWLVSDGA
-520 VVEYQ
+520 VQEYD

-530 YESWLADR
+530 YERWLAER
-538 RKDDAEPPKRQLGSV
+538 RKDDDEPPKREVVEQAAENKV
-553 AGSADAASAQ
+553 ATGATALTAD
-563 ADTAV
+563 
-568 GESADDRK
+568 ERK
-576 ARKRAEAALRQKLS
+576 ARKRQEAELRQKLS
-590 PYRKQQA
+590 PWRKKQGNLETRMEQLQQ
-597 TLEKQMET
+597 
-605 LHETLN
+605 
-611 DLESE
+611 E
-616 LADPAL
+616 LAGVEQELSDPAI
-622 YSDESKGRLK
+622 YDDSAKVKLK
-632 DLLGKQSAAKGQL
+632 ELLAQQTGLKRELDGV
-645 EEFEAQWLEV
+645 EAEWLDV
-655 SETVETMEDELAG
+655 SETVENLEAELAG
-668 Q
+668 

>member
-1 MAGRVPTEFHGYSKS
+1 

-33 ENVNLTVQPG
+33 ESVNLTIQPG

-49 GANGAGKSSLFKLLL
+49 GANGAGKSSLFQLLL
-64 GQLAPEQGSVS
+64 GQLAPEQGNAS

-89 EASSRSARDFI
+89 AASGRSARDFV
-100 LDGDFELRRLERE
+100 LDGDIDLRRLEAD
-113 LAAAEARSDDHAIA
+113 LAAAEARNDDHEVARI
-127 HVHGELDLHEAWSAS
+127 HGELDVHEAWSAP
-142 RRAEALLRGL
+142 RRAETLLRGL
-152 GFADSDA
+152 GFTDADAD
-159 ERPVSAFSGGWRI
+159 RPVSAFSGGWRI

-210 YPGTLLFISHD
+210 YEGTLLFISHD

-232 VHFDQKKL
+232 VHFEQRRLD
-240 VLYTGNYSAFEVQR
+240 LYTGNYSAFESQR

-261 QAGFERQQARIAEIQ
+261 QAGYERQQARIAEIQ
-276 RFIDRFKAKATK
+276 SFIDRFRAKATK

-301 MEQIAPAHIDSPF
+301 MEKIAPAHVDSPF
-314 SFTFPMADKVS
+314 SFEFPVADKVS
-325 NPLLSVRDGKAGHG
+325 SPLLTIRNGVAGYGDSVILRDIK
-339 ESVVLSGL
+339 LS
-347 NLTLLPGSR
+347 LLPGTR
-356 IGLLGPNG
+356 VGLLGPNG
-364 AGKSTLMDALRG
+364 AGKSTLMDALLDQS
-376 KGTLLAGE
+376 TLLEGQ
-384 RTCGEHLAIKYFAQH
+384 RTSGEHLAIGYFAQH

-409 PFLHLQRLAPK
+409 PFLHLQRLSPK
-420 ASEQSVRN
+420 ASEQSIRN

-438 EALSPIR
+438 EALSAIR

-490 NFEGAIVV
+490 NFDGAIVV

-509 VDEFWLVNDGH
+509 VDDFWLVSDGR
-520 VVEYQ
+520 VTEYK
-525 GDLED
+525 GDLDD
-530 YESWLADR
+530 YERWLADR
-538 RKDDAEPPKRQLGSV
+538 RKDDAEPPRRDEPSSGQ
-553 AGSADAASAQ
+553 AASAGTSP
-563 ADTAV
+563 APV
-568 GESADDRK
+568 GETADDRK

-597 TLEKQMET
+597 TLEREMEK
-605 LHETLN
+605 LQSQLS
-611 DLESE
+611 DLEQVLS
-616 LADPAL
+616 DPDL
-622 YSDESKGRLK
+622 YAEQGGERLK
-632 DLLGKQSAAKGQL
+632 TLLSDQGKAKSRL
-645 EEFEAQWLEV
+645 EEVEAQWLEI
-655 SETVETMEDELAG
+655 SETVEELESELSDTASA
-668 Q
+668 

>member
-1 MAGRVPTEFHGYSKS
+1 

-33 ENVNLTVQPG
+33 ESVNLTVQPG

-49 GANGAGKSSLFKLLL
+49 GANGAGKSSLFQLLL
-64 GQLAPEQGSVS
+64 GQLAPEQGQVS

-89 EASSRSARDFI
+89 DASARCAREFV
-100 LDGDFELRRLERE
+100 LDGDLDLRRLEAE
-113 LAAAEARSDDHAIA
+113 LAHAEAAGDDHAVARI
-127 HVHGELDLHEAWSAS
+127 HGELDLHEAWSAP

-152 GFADSDA
+152 GFADGDA
-159 ERPVSAFSGGWRI
+159 DRPVSAFSGGWRI
-172 RLNLAQALMRPSDLL
+172 RLNLAQALMRPSELL

-221 RDFMDRVATHL
+221 RDFMDRVATHV
-232 VHFDQKKL
+232 VHFDRRQL
-240 VLYTGNYSAFEVQR
+240 VLYTGNYSAFERQR
-254 SERLAQQ
+254 AERLAQQ
-261 QAGFERQQARIAEIQ
+261 QANYQRQQARIAEIQ

-288 AKQAQSRVKALER
+288 ARQAQSRVKALER
-301 MEQIAPAHIDSPF
+301 MERIAPAHIDSPF
-314 SFTFPMADKVS
+314 SFEFPMAEKVS
-325 NPLLSVRDGKAGHG
+325 NPLLSIRDGRAGYG
-339 ESVVLSGL
+339 ETTVLDAI

-376 KGTLLAGE
+376 QSTLLAGE
-384 RTCGEHLAIKYFAQH
+384 RACGEHLAIGYFAQH
-399 QLESLDLDAS
+399 QLEALDLDAS
-409 PFLHLQRLAPK
+409 PFLHLQRLAPG
-420 ASEQSVRN
+420 ASEQSIRN

-438 EALSPIR
+438 EALTPIR

-458 VIAWQKP
+458 VIAWQRP

-509 VDEFWLVNDGH
+509 VDEFWLVCDGR
-520 VVEYQ
+520 VTDYD
-525 GDLED
+525 GDLDD
-530 YESWLADR
+530 YERWLAER
-538 RKDDAEPPKRQLGSV
+538 RKERDEAAAPTREPQNGPQGQPEPVRETAE
-553 AGSADAASAQ
+553 
-563 ADTAV
+563 
-568 GESADDRK
+568 DRK
-576 ARKRAEAALRQKLS
+576 ARKRLEAELRQKLS
-590 PYRKQQA
+590 PYRKRQSQLERRMEQLQA
-597 TLEKQMET
+597 TLAE
-605 LHETLN
+605 
-611 DLESE
+611 LESE

-622 YSDESKGRLK
+622 YGESGKERLK
-632 DLLGKQSAAKGQL
+632 ELLARQADAKRQL
-645 EEFEAQWLEV
+645 DTAEAEWLEI
-655 SETVETMEDELAG
+655 SERVEALEAELAG
-668 Q
+668 

>member
-1 MAGRVPTEFHGYSKS
+1 

-49 GANGAGKSSLFKLLL
+49 GANGAGKSSLFQLLL
-64 GQLAPEQGSVS
+64 GQLAPEQGSVA

-89 EASSRSARDFI
+89 AASSRSARDFV
-100 LDGDFELRRLERE
+100 LDGDTELRRMERA
-113 LAAAEARSDDHAIA
+113 LAEAEAGGDDHAIA
-127 HVHGELDLHEAWSAS
+127 RLHGELDIHEAWSAP
-142 RRAEALLRGL
+142 RRAETLLRGL

-159 ERPVSAFSGGWRI
+159 GRPVSAFSGGWRI

-198 DACLWLENWLRR
+198 DACLWLENWLRK

-232 VHFDQKKL
+232 VHFDQKQL
-240 VLYTGNYSAFEVQR
+240 VLYTGNYSAFERQR
-254 SERLAQQ
+254 AERLAQQ
-261 QAGFERQQARIAEIQ
+261 QASFERQQARIAEIQ

-288 AKQAQSRVKALER
+288 ARQAQSRVKALER
-301 MEQIAPAHIDSPF
+301 MEKIAPAHVDSPF
-314 SFTFPMADKVS
+314 SFEFPVADKVS
-325 NPLLSVRDGKAGHG
+325 NPLLSIRHGVAGHG
-339 ESVVLSGL
+339 DVPILKNINV
-347 NLTLLPGSR
+347 TLLPGTR
-356 IGLLGPNG
+356 VGLLGPNG
-364 AGKSTLMDALRG
+364 AGKSTFMDALRG
-376 KGTLLAGE
+376 TGTLLSGE
-384 RTCGEHLAIKYFAQH
+384 RTCGEHLAIGYFAQH

-409 PFLHLQRLAPK
+409 PFLHLQRLAPT
-420 ASEQSVRN
+420 ASEQKVRD

-438 EALSPIR
+438 EALAPIR

-490 NFEGAIVV
+490 NFDGAIVV

-509 VDEFWLVNDGH
+509 VDEFWLVCDGA
-520 VVEYQ
+520 VGEYE

-530 YESWLADR
+530 YERWLAER
-538 RKDDAEPPKRQLGSV
+538 RKDEESPPRREVVGGQEKSV
-553 AGSADAASAQ
+553 NTAGPATLTAD
-563 ADTAV
+563 
-568 GESADDRK
+568 ERK
-576 ARKRAEAALRQKLS
+576 ARKRQEAELRQKLS
-590 PYRKQQA
+590 PWRKKQG
-597 TLEKQMET
+597 TLEARMEQLQQKLAT
-605 LHETLN
+605 VEQN
-611 DLESE
+611 
-616 LADPAL
+616 LADPGL
-622 YSDESKGRLK
+622 YDDQQKVRLK
-632 DLLGKQSAAKGQL
+632 ELLAEQAELKREL
-645 EEFEAQWLEV
+645 EGVEAEWLEV
-655 SETVETMEDELAG
+655 SETVESLEAELAG
-668 Q
+668 

>member
-1 MAGRVPTEFHGYSKS
+1 M
-16 MLTITDL
+16 
-23 SLQRGGVWLL
+23 L

-64 GQLAPEQGSVS
+64 GQLAAEQGGVS

-89 EASSRSARDFI
+89 EASARSARDFI

-113 LAAAEARSDDHAIA
+113 LAEAEARGDDHAIVHA
-127 HVHGELDLHEAWSAS
+127 HGELDLHEAWSAP

-210 YPGTLLFISHD
+210 YSGTLLFISHD

-301 MEQIAPAHIDSPF
+301 MERIAPAHVDSPF
-314 SFTFPMADKVS
+314 SFEFPMADKVS
-325 NPLLSVRDGKAGHG
+325 NPLLSIRHGVAGHG
-339 ESVVLSGL
+339 DTAILRNINV
-347 NLTLLPGSR
+347 TLLPGSR

-364 AGKSTLMDALRG
+364 AGKSTFMDALRG
-376 KGTLLAGE
+376 TGTLLAGE
-384 RTCGEHLAIKYFAQH
+384 RTCGEHLAIGYFAQH

-409 PFLHLQRLAPK
+409 PFLHLQRLAPR
-420 ASEQSVRN
+420 ASEQQVRN

-458 VIAWQKP
+458 IIAWQKP

-490 NFEGAIVV
+490 NFDGAIVV

-509 VDEFWLVNDGH
+509 VDQFWLVSDGA
-520 VVEYQ
+520 VQEYE

-530 YESWLADR
+530 YERWLAER
-538 RKDDAEPPKRQLGSV
+538 RKDDDEPPKREVIEQATDNKV
-553 AGSADAASAQ
+553 AAGATALTAD
-563 ADTAV
+563 
-568 GESADDRK
+568 ERK
-576 ARKRAEAALRQKLS
+576 ARKRQEAELRQILS
-590 PYRKQQA
+590 PWRKKQGNLEARMEQLQQ
-597 TLEKQMET
+597 
-605 LHETLN
+605 
-611 DLESE
+611 E
-616 LADPAL
+616 LAGVEQQLSDPAI
-622 YSDESKGRLK
+622 YDDSAKVKLK
-632 DLLGKQSAAKGQL
+632 ELLAQQTGLKREL
-645 EEFEAQWLEV
+645 DDVEAEWLEV
-655 SETVETMEDELAG
+655 SETVENLEAELAG
-668 Q
+668 

>member
-1 MAGRVPTEFHGYSKS
+1 

-33 ENVNLTVQPG
+33 DSVSLTVQSG

-49 GANGAGKSSLFKLLL
+49 GANGAGKSSLFQLLL
-64 GQLAPEQGSVS
+64 GQLAPEQGGVS
-75 LPGGCRIAH
+75 LPGGCRIAQ

-89 EASSRSARDFI
+89 AATSRSARDFV
-100 LDGDFELRRLERE
+100 LDGDLDLRRLEQA
-113 LAAAEARSDDHAIA
+113 LQQAEARGDDNAVA
-127 HVHGELDLHEAWSAS
+127 HIHGELDIHEAWSAA
-142 RRAEALLRGL
+142 RRAESLLRGL
-152 GFADSDA
+152 GFQDGDAD
-159 ERPVSAFSGGWRI
+159 RPVSAFSGGWRI

-210 YPGTLLFISHD
+210 YDGTLLFISHD
-221 RDFMDRVATHL
+221 RDFMDRVATHV
-232 VHFDQKKL
+232 VHFDRLKL
-240 VLYTGNYSAFEVQR
+240 ELYTGNYSAFESQR

-276 RFIDRFKAKATK
+276 RFIDRFKAQATK
-288 AKQAQSRVKALER
+288 ARQAQSRVKSLER
-301 MEQIAPAHIDSPF
+301 MEKIAPAHIDSPF
-314 SFTFPMADKVS
+314 SFEFPVADKVS
-325 NPLLSVRDGKAGHG
+325 SPLLSIRHGRAGHG
-339 ESVVLSGL
+339 ETIILDGINLS
-347 NLTLLPGSR
+347 LLPGSR

-364 AGKSTLMDALRG
+364 AGKSTLMDALLG
-376 KGTLLAGE
+376 QGEHGAASTLISGE
-384 RTCGEHLAIKYFAQH
+384 RACGENLAIGYFAQH

-409 PFLHLQRLAPK
+409 PFLHLQRLSPK

-445 SFSGGEK
+445 TFSGGEK

-509 VDEFWLVNDGH
+509 VDEFWLVNDGR
-520 VVEYQ
+520 VAEYQ

-530 YESWLADR
+530 YERWLADR
-538 RKDDAEPPKRQLGSV
+538 RKDDTEAPKRQATGTMNASDSAKASEPE
-553 AGSADAASAQ
+553 AG
-563 ADTAV
+563 V
-568 GESADDRK
+568 GESAEDRK
-576 ARKRAEAALRQKLS
+576 TRKRAEAALRQKLS
-590 PYRKQQA
+590 PFRKRQVA
-597 TLEKQMET
+597 LEKQMES
-605 LHETLN
+605 LNETLSG
-611 DLESE
+611 LESE
-616 LADPAL
+616 LADPGL
-622 YSDESKGRLK
+622 YGDESKNRLK
-632 DLLGKQSAAKGQL
+632 DLLGKQAEAKARL
-645 EEFEAQWLEV
+645 NDVEAEWLDV
-655 SETVETMEDELAG
+655 SETVEAMEAELAV
-668 Q
+668 

>member
-1 MAGRVPTEFHGYSKS
+1 
-16 MLTITDL
+16 MLTISDL

-43 QRVAIV
+43 QRVAMV
-49 GANGAGKSSLFKLLL
+49 GANGAGKSSLFQLLL
-64 GQLAPEQGSVS
+64 GQLGAEQGGVS

-89 EASSRSARDFI
+89 AASSRTARDFV
-100 LDGDFELRRLERE
+100 LDGDLELRRLEQA
-113 LAAAEARSDDHAIA
+113 LAEAEARGDDDAVA
-127 HVHGELDLHEAWSAS
+127 RLHGELDIHESWSAP

-198 DACLWLENWLRR
+198 DACFWLETWLRK

-232 VHFDQKKL
+232 VHFDQKQL
-240 VLYTGNYSAFEVQR
+240 VLYTGNYSSFERQR
-254 SERLAQQ
+254 AERLAQQ
-261 QAGFERQQARIAEIQ
+261 QAGYERQQARIAEIQ

-288 AKQAQSRVKALER
+288 ARQAQSRVKALER
-301 MEQIAPAHIDSPF
+301 MEKIAPAHVDSPF
-314 SFTFPMADKVS
+314 SFEFPVADKVS
-325 NPLLSVRDGKAGHG
+325 SPLLSIRNGVAGHG
-339 ESVVLSGL
+339 DVAVLHGV
-347 NLTLLPGSR
+347 NVTLMLGSR

-364 AGKSTLMDALRG
+364 AGKSTFMDALRG
-376 KGTLLAGE
+376 TGTLLSGE
-384 RTCGEHLAIKYFAQH
+384 RTCGEHLAIGYFAQH

-409 PFLHLQRLAPK
+409 PFLHLQRLAPT
-420 ASEQSVRN
+420 ASEQKVRD

-438 EALSPIR
+438 EAMAPIR

-490 NFEGAIVV
+490 NFDGAIVV

-509 VDEFWLVNDGH
+509 VDEFWLVSDGA
-520 VVEYQ
+520 VREYD

-530 YESWLADR
+530 YERWLADR
-538 RKDDAEPPKRQLGSV
+538 RKDDDSPPRRDVAEAPGRQT
-553 AGSADAASAQ
+553 ADAGAGTL
-563 ADTAV
+563 TA
-568 GESADDRK
+568 EERK
-576 ARKRAEAALRQKLS
+576 ARKRQEAELRQKLS
-590 PYRKQQA
+590 PWRKKQAALEAKMEQLQQKLGA
-597 TLEKQMET
+597 VEHSLSDPEMYSDGQKLQLKALLAEQTELKRELGAAEAEWLDVSEAVENLEA
-605 LHETLN
+605 
-611 DLESE
+611 E
-616 LADPAL
+616 LAD
-622 YSDESKGRLK
+622 
-632 DLLGKQSAAKGQL
+632 
-645 EEFEAQWLEV
+645 
-655 SETVETMEDELAG
+655 
-668 Q
+668 

>member
-1 MAGRVPTEFHGYSKS
+1 

-64 GQLAPEQGSVS
+64 GQLAAEQGGVS

-89 EASSRSARDFI
+89 EASARSARDFI

-113 LAAAEARSDDHAIA
+113 LAEAEARGDDHAIA
-127 HVHGELDLHEAWSAS
+127 HAHGELDLHEAWSAP

-210 YPGTLLFISHD
+210 YSGTLLFISHD

-301 MEQIAPAHIDSPF
+301 MERIAPAHVDSPF
-314 SFTFPMADKVS
+314 SFEFPMADKVS
-325 NPLLSVRDGKAGHG
+325 NPLLSIRHGVAGHG
-339 ESVVLSGL
+339 DTAILRNINV
-347 NLTLLPGSR
+347 TLLPGSR

-364 AGKSTLMDALRG
+364 AGKSTFMDALRG
-376 KGTLLAGE
+376 TGTLLAGE
-384 RTCGEHLAIKYFAQH
+384 RTCGEHLAIGYFAQH

-409 PFLHLQRLAPK
+409 PFLHLQRQAPR
-420 ASEQSVRN
+420 ASEQQVRN

-458 VIAWQKP
+458 IIAWQKP

-490 NFEGAIVV
+490 NFDGAIVV

-509 VDEFWLVNDGH
+509 VDQFWLVSDGA
-520 VVEYQ
+520 VQEYD

-530 YESWLADR
+530 YERWLAER
-538 RKDDAEPPKRQLGSV
+538 RKDDDEPPKREVVEQAAENKV
-553 AGSADAASAQ
+553 AAGATALTAD
-563 ADTAV
+563 
-568 GESADDRK
+568 ERK
-576 ARKRAEAALRQKLS
+576 ARKRQEAELRQKLS
-590 PYRKQQA
+590 PWRKKQGNLEARMEQLQQ
-597 TLEKQMET
+597 
-605 LHETLN
+605 
-611 DLESE
+611 E
-616 LADPAL
+616 LAGVEQQLSDPAI
-622 YSDESKGRLK
+622 YDDSAKVKLK
-632 DLLGKQSAAKGQL
+632 ELLAQQTGLKREL
-645 EEFEAQWLEV
+645 DDVEAEWLEV
-655 SETVETMEDELAG
+655 SETVENLEAELAG
-668 Q
+668 

>member
-1 MAGRVPTEFHGYSKS
+1 

-33 ENVNLTVQPG
+33 ENVSLTVQPG

-49 GANGAGKSSLFKLLL
+49 GANGAGKSSLFQLLL
-64 GQLAPEQGSVS
+64 GQLAPEQGAVS

-89 EASSRSARDFI
+89 AASSRSARDFV
-100 LDGDFELRRLERE
+100 LDGDFELRRMERE
-113 LAAAEARSDDHAIA
+113 LADAEARSDDHAIA
-127 HVHGELDLHEAWSAS
+127 RLHGELDIHEAWSAS

-152 GFADSDA
+152 GFVDSDA

-198 DACLWLENWLRR
+198 DACLWLENWLRK

-240 VLYTGNYSAFEVQR
+240 ALYTGNYSAFEVQR

-261 QAGFERQQARIAEIQ
+261 QSSFERQQARIAEIQ

-288 AKQAQSRVKALER
+288 ARQAQSRVKALER
-301 MEQIAPAHIDSPF
+301 MERIAPAHVDSPF
-314 SFTFPMADKVS
+314 SFEFPVADKVS
-325 NPLLSVRDGKAGHG
+325 NPLLSIRNGAAGHG
-339 ESVVLSGL
+339 ETIIL
-347 NLTLLPGSR
+347 NNINITLLPGSR

-364 AGKSTLMDALRG
+364 AGKSTFMDALRG
-376 KGTLLAGE
+376 NGTLLAGE
-384 RTCGEHLAIKYFAQH
+384 RTCGEHLAIGYFAQH

-409 PFLHLQRLAPK
+409 PFLHLQRLAPG
-420 ASEQSVRN
+420 ASEQKVRN

-490 NFEGAIVV
+490 NFDGALVV

-509 VDEFWLVNDGH
+509 VDEFWLVSDGT
-520 VVEYQ
+520 VREYD

-530 YESWLADR
+530 YERWLADR
-538 RKDDAEPPKRQLGSV
+538 RKDDDEPPRRQVEGDSGS
-553 AGSADAASAQ
+553 DKAASGGAALT
-563 ADTAV
+563 AD
-568 GESADDRK
+568 ERK
-576 ARKRAEAALRQKLS
+576 ARKRQEAEVRQKLS
-590 PYRKQQA
+590 PWRKKQGALELRMEKLQQA
-597 TLEKQMET
+597 LGKVEAS
-605 LHETLN
+605 LG
-611 DLESE
+611 
-616 LADPAL
+616 DPDVYDDSA
-622 YSDESKGRLK
+622 KVRLK
-632 DLLGKQSAAKGQL
+632 ELLGQQTELKREL
-645 EEFEAQWLEV
+645 EDVESQWLDV
-655 SETVETMEDELAG
+655 SETVESLEAELSG
-668 Q
+668 

>member
-1 MAGRVPTEFHGYSKS
+1 

-64 GQLAPEQGSVS
+64 GQLAAEQGGVS

-89 EASSRSARDFI
+89 EASARSARDFI

-113 LAAAEARSDDHAIA
+113 LAEAEARGDDHAIA
-127 HVHGELDLHEAWSAS
+127 HAHGELDLHEAWSAP

-210 YPGTLLFISHD
+210 YSGTLLFISHD

-301 MEQIAPAHIDSPF
+301 MERIAPAHVDSPF
-314 SFTFPMADKVS
+314 SFEFPMADKVS
-325 NPLLSVRDGKAGHG
+325 NPLLSIRHGVAGHG
-339 ESVVLSGL
+339 DTAILRNINV
-347 NLTLLPGSR
+347 TLLPGSR

-364 AGKSTLMDALRG
+364 AGKSTFMDALRG
-376 KGTLLAGE
+376 TGTLLAGE
-384 RTCGEHLAIKYFAQH
+384 RTCGEHLAIGYFAQH

-409 PFLHLQRLAPK
+409 PFLHLQRLAPR
-420 ASEQSVRN
+420 ASEQQVRN

-458 VIAWQKP
+458 IIAWQKP

-490 NFEGAIVV
+490 NFDGAIVV

-509 VDEFWLVNDGH
+509 VDQFWLVSDGA
-520 VVEYQ
+520 VQEYD

-530 YESWLADR
+530 YERWLAER
-538 RKDDAEPPKRQLGSV
+538 RKDDDEPPKREVVEQAAENKV
-553 AGSADAASAQ
+553 ATGATALTAD
-563 ADTAV
+563 
-568 GESADDRK
+568 ERK
-576 ARKRAEAALRQKLS
+576 VRKRQEAELRQKLS
-590 PYRKQQA
+590 PWRKKQGNLEARMEQLQQ
-597 TLEKQMET
+597 
-605 LHETLN
+605 
-611 DLESE
+611 E
-616 LADPAL
+616 LAGVEQQLSDPAI
-622 YSDESKGRLK
+622 YDDSAKVKLK
-632 DLLGKQSAAKGQL
+632 ELLAQQTGLKREL
-645 EEFEAQWLEV
+645 DDVEAEWLEV
-655 SETVETMEDELAG
+655 SETVENLEAELAG
-668 Q
+668 

>member
-1 MAGRVPTEFHGYSKS
+1 

-23 SLQRGGVWLL
+23 SLQRAGIWLL
-33 ENVNLTVQPG
+33 DSVSVTVQSG

-49 GANGAGKSSLFKLLL
+49 GANGAGKSSLFQLLL
-64 GQLAPEQGSVS
+64 GQLSPEQGDVS
-75 LPGGCRIAH
+75 LPGGCRIAQ

-89 EASSRSARDFI
+89 AATSRSARDFV
-100 LDGDFELRRLERE
+100 LDGDLDLRRLEGE
-113 LAAAEARSDDHAIA
+113 LQQAEARGDDNAVA
-127 HVHGELDLHEAWSAS
+127 HIHGELDVHEAWSAA
-142 RRAEALLRGL
+142 RRAESLLRGL
-152 GFADSDA
+152 GFQDGDAD
-159 ERPVSAFSGGWRI
+159 RPVSAFSGGWRI

-210 YPGTLLFISHD
+210 YEGTLLFISHD
-221 RDFMDRVATHL
+221 RDFMDRVATHV
-232 VHFDQKKL
+232 VHFDRRKL
-240 VLYTGNYSAFEVQR
+240 ELYTGNYSAFESQR

-261 QAGFERQQARIAEIQ
+261 QAGFERQQAKIAEIQ
-276 RFIDRFKAKATK
+276 RFIDRFRAQATK
-288 AKQAQSRVKALER
+288 ARQAQSRVKSLER
-301 MEQIAPAHIDSPF
+301 MEKIAPAHVDSPF
-314 SFTFPMADKVS
+314 SFEFPVADKVS
-325 NPLLSVRDGKAGHG
+325 SPLLSIRHGRAGHG
-339 ESVVLSGL
+339 ETVILDGINLS
-347 NLTLLPGSR
+347 LLPGSR

-364 AGKSTLMDALRG
+364 AGKSTLMDALLG
-376 KGTLLAGE
+376 QGEQGEASTLISGE
-384 RTCGEHLAIKYFAQH
+384 RTCGENLAIGYFAQH

-409 PFLHLQRLAPK
+409 PFLHLQRLSPN

-438 EALSPIR
+438 EALASIR
-445 SFSGGEK
+445 TFSGGEK

-509 VDEFWLVNDGH
+509 VDEFWLVNEGR
-520 VVEYQ
+520 VAEYK

-530 YESWLADR
+530 YERWLADR
-538 RKDDAEPPKRQLGSV
+538 RKDDTEAPKRQATEEV
-553 AGSADAASAQ
+553 Q
-563 ADTAV
+563 ADGGTLVPEPDTGV
-568 GESADDRK
+568 GESAEDRK

-590 PYRKQQA
+590 PYRKKQVA
-597 TLEKQMET
+597 LEKKMES
-605 LHETLN
+605 LQDVLSG
-611 DLESE
+611 LEAQ

-622 YSDESKGRLK
+622 YSDESRNQLK
-632 DLLGKQSAAKGQL
+632 ELMGKQAEAKATL
-645 EEFEAQWLEV
+645 EDAEAEWLDV
-655 SETVETMEDELAG
+655 SETVETMEAGLAV
-668 Q
+668 

>member
-1 MAGRVPTEFHGYSKS
+1 
-16 MLTITDL
+16 MLTISDL

-33 ENVNLTVQPG
+33 ESVNLTIQPG

-49 GANGAGKSSLFKLLL
+49 GANGAGKSSLFQLFL
-64 GQLAPEQGSVS
+64 GQLAPEQGNAS

-89 EASSRSARDFI
+89 KASQRSARDFV
-100 LDGDFELRRLERE
+100 LDGDLDLRRLEAE
-113 LAAAEARSDDHAIA
+113 LASAESRGDDNEIARI
-127 HVHGELDLHEAWSAS
+127 HGDLDVHEAWSAP
-142 RRAEALLRGL
+142 RRAESLIRGL
-152 GFADSDA
+152 GFSDA
-159 ERPVSAFSGGWRI
+159 DADRPVSAFSGGWRI

-210 YPGTLLFISHD
+210 YEGTLLFISHD

-232 VHFDQKKL
+232 VHFDQRKL
-240 VLYTGNYSAFEVQR
+240 DLYTGNYSSFEGQR

-276 RFIDRFKAKATK
+276 GFIDRFKAKATK

-301 MEQIAPAHIDSPF
+301 MEKIAPAHVDSPF
-314 SFTFPMADKVS
+314 SFEFPVADKVS
-325 NPLLSVRDGKAGHG
+325 SPLLSIRNGAAGYDNALILQG
-339 ESVVLSGL
+339 I

-364 AGKSTLMDALRG
+364 AGKSTLMDALREQDS
-376 KGTLLAGE
+376 LLAGQ
-384 RTCGEHLAIKYFAQH
+384 RTSGEHLAIGYFAQH
-399 QLESLDLDAS
+399 QLESLDLGAS
-409 PFLHLQRLAPK
+409 PFLHLQRLSPK
-420 ASEQSVRN
+420 ASEQSIRN
-428 FLGGFDFHGD
+428 FLGGFNFHGD
-438 EALSPIR
+438 EALSAIH

-490 NFEGAIVV
+490 NFDGAIVV

-509 VDEFWLVNDGH
+509 VDDFWLVNEGR
-520 VVEYQ
+520 VTEYK

-530 YESWLADR
+530 YERWLADR
-538 RKDDAEPPKRQLGSV
+538 RKDDTEAPRREEKAAPA
-553 AGSADAASAQ
+553 AGGNAGPDGAI
-563 ADTAV
+563 

-597 TLEKQMET
+597 ALEKEMDQLQARLVTLEET
-605 LHETLN
+605 LS
-611 DLESE
+611 DPE
-616 LADPAL
+616 LYAEQGREKLKTSLTEQGNA
-622 YSDESKGRLK
+622 KGRLA
-632 DLLGKQSAAKGQL
+632 DV
-645 EEFEAQWLEV
+645 EAQWLEI
-655 SETVETMEDELAG
+655 SEEVESLESELSA
-668 Q
+668 QA